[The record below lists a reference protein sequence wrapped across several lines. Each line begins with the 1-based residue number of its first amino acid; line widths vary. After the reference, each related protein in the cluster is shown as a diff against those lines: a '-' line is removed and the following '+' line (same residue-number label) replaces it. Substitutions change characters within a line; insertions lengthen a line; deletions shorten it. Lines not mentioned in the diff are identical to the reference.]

1 MTETKKTVEQLK
13 AEYAAL
19 ATEARE
25 IDERLAEL
33 QPALAEHE
41 RLEARLSQITGP
53 GRNLITNA
61 RIALKEALFE
71 REMGGT
77 DKPVIAEPDPM
88 SLVGVSECHTVRV
101 TTTGPFILRGCG
113 GGGGSSSSP
122 PATTVVAGGN
132 GGCFDIGEWLPR
144 TRPEP
149 ADGSRLTGPK
159 LVIDETGKGYW
170 R

>member
-1 MTETKKTVEQLK
+1 MTEKKTVEQLK
-13 AEYAAL
+13 TEYAAL
-19 ATEARE
+19 TVEARE

-61 RIALKEALFE
+61 RLALKEALFE

-88 SLVGVSECHTVRV
+88 STIGVSQMHI
-101 TTTGPFILRGCG
+101 TGTIEMCKQIQGL
-113 GGGGSSSSP
+113 S
-122 PATTVVAGGN
+122 
-132 GGCFDIGEWLPR
+132 EWLTPNVNI
-144 TRPEP
+144 PER
-149 ADGSRLTGPK
+149 AEDTRLTGPK